1 MKNQCISQ
9 LSSDIVINTETH
21 NGPQTRQWETSEYLM
36 ISEKPIT
43 FLSLGPGII
52 VRGGAEK
59 VKEPEVMDDF
69 REQCF
74 LNKYSNC
81 TDELK
86 LLEIACRKTQISQA
100 RPCLFFIILF
110 PILVKSR
117 HLIFYHLN
125 FLSKVFLNFL
135 SQRYDLILI
144 YLLVFLVTYL
154 LFF

>member
-43 FLSLGPGII
+43 FLYQGPGII
-52 VRGGAEK
+52 VRREAEK
-59 VKEPEVMDDF
+59 VKEPEMIDDF
-69 REQCF
+69 REHCF

-86 LLEIACRKTQISQA
+86 LLEIACRKTQISQD
-100 RPCLFFIILF
+100 RLCLFFIILF
-110 PILVKSR
+110 PILVN
-117 HLIFYHLN
+117 LGILFFYHLN